1 MTAVSKVPS
10 PLPSSTETRL
20 DPALAVTKSNGITF
34 DVVSAYTIETAD
46 NEPSRT
52 IEKNTNNVILFI
64 FKNCTIEN
72 YLNGCIIMAKID
84 VASAEI
90 VFGSFF
96 CKKSLSSKYM

>member
-1 MTAVSKVPS
+1 LTAVSKVPS

-52 IEKNTNNVILFI
+52 IE
-64 FKNCTIEN
+64 N

-96 CKKSLSSKYM
+96 VKNHCHQNTCKI